1 MSPLERRSAQAPPG
15 EHDLNVAMLR
25 QLRSSLALAE
35 AVAPKQRQPASSP
48 RRGYSHS
55 PCSTVVK
62 RGPCGVKPSRR
73 GVRGRRGGHSH
84 RDNAARRVVLK
95 ARASSLREV
104 RERRGL
110 VAGQRLSRDG
120 AMFTGQRSEG
130 EGGMVSPC
138 GSATGD
144 QVGDGAFGSAGAPS
158 DGALGSA
165 GAPSL
170 RCIGSPLVPIT
181 PSTDQEDQNVVGGS
195 AVTNDGS
202 VAHQLEQSGLV
213 GQSCCLDARASS
225 FTPNGG
231 RNAGDVAGTTPRVL
245 PPLPAGYGNLF
256 ARLPA
261 LAPQSAAP
269 RLLVQAQCSALCRQV
284 LLRRAALV
292 ESTRWSPPLDIW
304 SVPLRSFPGC
314 DPLQDTQAIAFGP
327 GADTPLLAQDL
338 PSTSRAA
345 SVLPRSSPRVH
356 VHP

>member
-1 MSPLERRSAQAPPG
+1 MAFLSASASELRRAITELERGGSAKGTGVPVSPLERRSAQAPPG

-35 AVAPKQRQPASSP
+35 AVAPRQRQPASSP

-144 QVGDGAFGSAGAPS
+144 QVGDGAFCSAGAPS
-158 DGALGSA
+158 RQMVLSARPAHRRCVVLGRLWC
-165 GAPSL
+165 PS
-170 RCIGSPLVPIT
+170 
-181 PSTDQEDQNVVGGS
+181 
-195 AVTNDGS
+195 
-202 VAHQLEQSGLV
+202 H
-213 GQSCCLDARASS
+213 
-225 FTPNGG
+225 
-231 RNAGDVAGTTPRVL
+231 
-245 PPLPAGYGNLF
+245 
-256 ARLPA
+256 PA
-261 LAPQSAAP
+261 LI
-269 RLLVQAQCSALCRQV
+269 RRIRTLL
-284 LLRRAALV
+284 AALL
-292 ESTRWSPPLDIW
+292 SPTMAAWPIN
-304 SVPLRSFPGC
+304 SS
-314 DPLQDTQAIAFGP
+314 
-327 GADTPLLAQDL
+327 
-338 PSTSRAA
+338 SRAW
-345 SVLPRSSPRVH
+345 
-356 VHP
+356 